1 MKTRY
6 SAFTMLLLFC
16 STLMAQ
22 SQKRIAIVTPSDS
35 KTGTSFFKNDDFTL
49 LSGSDKHI
57 FINRDRNPCKVF
69 IGVGT
74 IRHAETGG
82 LKVDYTV
89 DNTPATTYG
98 VKAGDVIL
106 SLDGVAVR
114 TQSELETE
122 RDKHQQGDAFSLRIL
137 RDGREMTIDARFKE
151 CSEEELEQTLENELN
166 REQRMERHRDFMHMM
181 PRLEGMSQKFEFTE
195 RPILGIYKDEEVEG
209 AAGVVIK
216 EVISGKGAEAA
227 GLRVGDIITVVDG
240 RSLAEGSLPL
250 ALTGHKKGDQVTV
263 VYMRNGQTMETQVT
277 LSADRNV
284 MHSMT
289 ERDPCKVFIGVYTS
303 DFTSEGKEGVRVSGV
318 IDGTPAKI
326 SEVQP
331 GDVIIALDGQPVNTN
346 VELRIERDKHQPG
359 DPFRLTVLRDGS
371 TVDIQATFKSC
382 PKSETTLIT
391 VPETVELTPDA
402 VQIKTETSNPEST
415 LQLEVLDV
423 FPNPTLG
430 PLNIRFEAQAIPTDV
445 RITDA
450 AGKTVYSNELN
461 QFNGFFNEQI
471 NLDGKSPGIYTIT
484 IQQDKKVFSK
494 KFVLM
499 SRV

>member
-16 STLMAQ
+16 SALMAQ
-22 SQKRIAIVTPSDS
+22 SQKRIVITTPSDS
-35 KTGTSFFKNDDFTL
+35 KTGTSFFKNEDFTL
-49 LSGSDKHI
+49 LSGSDKHF
-57 FINRDRNPCKVF
+57 FINNERNPCKVF

-74 IRHAETGG
+74 VRHAESGG

-114 TQSELETE
+114 TQTELETE
-122 RDKHQQGDAFSLRIL
+122 RDKHQQGDAFTLRIL

-151 CSEEELEQTLENELN
+151 CSEEELEQNLGNEIN
-166 REQRMERHRDFMHMM
+166 REQRIERHRDFMHLM
-181 PRLEGMSQKFEFTE
+181 PRMAEMSDKFEFKE
-195 RPILGIYKDEEVEG
+195 RPILGIYKDEDAKG
-209 AAGVVIK
+209 NGGVVIK

-227 GLRVGDIITVVDG
+227 GLRAGDIITVVDG

-263 VYMRNGQTMETQVT
+263 VYLRDGQTLETEVT
-277 LSADRNV
+277 LSADRSAV
-284 MHSMT
+284 HSMM

-303 DFTSEGKEGVRVSGV
+303 DFASEGKGVRVSGV

-331 GDVIIALDGQPVNTN
+331 GDVIIALDGQPVSTN
-346 VELRIERDKHQPG
+346 LELRIERDKHQPG

-371 TVDIQATFKSC
+371 TVEIQATFKSC

-391 VPETVELTPDA
+391 VPETLELTPDP
-402 VQIKTETSNPEST
+402 VQMKTETTNPEST

-430 PLNIRFEAQAIPTDV
+430 PLNIRFEAQAVPTDV

-450 AGKTVYSNELN
+450 AGKMVYSNELS

>member
-16 STLMAQ
+16 STMMAQ

-35 KTGTSFFKNDDFTL
+35 KTGTSFFKNEDFTL
-49 LSGSDKHI
+49 LSGSDKQF
-57 FINRDRNPCKVF
+57 FINKERNPCKVF

-74 IRHAETGG
+74 VRHAESGG

-114 TQSELETE
+114 TQTELETE
-122 RDKHQQGDAFSLRIL
+122 RDKHQQGDAFTLRIL

-151 CSEEELEQTLENELN
+151 CSEEELEQALENELN
-166 REQRMERHRDFMHMM
+166 REQRMERHRDFMHLM
-181 PRLEGMSQKFEFTE
+181 PRMAEMSEKFEFTE
-195 RPILGIYKDEEVEG
+195 RPILGIYKDENAKG
-209 AAGVVIK
+209 NAGIVIK

-227 GLRVGDIITVVDG
+227 GLRPGDIITVVDG
-240 RSLAEGSLPL
+240 KSLAEGSLPL

-263 VYMRNGQTMETQVT
+263 VYLRDGQTLETEVT

-284 MHSMT
+284 MYSKT

-303 DFTSEGKEGVRVSGV
+303 DVTSEGKGVRVSGV

-326 SEVQP
+326 SEVQN
-331 GDVIIALDGQPVNTN
+331 GDVIIALDGQPVSTN

-371 TVDIQATFKSC
+371 TVEIQATFKSC

-391 VPETVELTPDA
+391 PETVELAQEP

-430 PLNIRFEAQAIPTDV
+430 PLNIRFEAQAVPTDV

-450 AGKTVYSNELN
+450 TGKMVYSNELS

>member
-16 STLMAQ
+16 SALMAQ
-22 SQKRIAIVTPSDS
+22 SQERITIVTPSAS
-35 KTGTSFFKNDDFTL
+35 KTGTSFFKNEDFTL
-49 LSGSDKHI
+49 LSGSDKH
-57 FINRDRNPCKVF
+57 FFVNKERNPCKVF

-74 IRHAETGG
+74 VRHAESGG
-82 LKVDYTV
+82 LKVDYIV

-106 SLDGVAVR
+106 SLDGVAVH
-114 TQSELETE
+114 TQSELEKE

-151 CSEEELEQTLENELN
+151 CSEEELEQALENEIN
-166 REQRMERHRDFMHMM
+166 REQRMERQRDFMHII
-181 PRLEGMSQKFEFTE
+181 PRLEGMNQKFEFTE
-195 RPILGIYKDEEVEG
+195 RPILGI
-209 AAGVVIK
+209 
-216 EVISGKGAEAA
+216 S
-227 GLRVGDIITVVDG
+227 
-240 RSLAEGSLPL
+240 
-250 ALTGHKKGDQVTV
+250 
-263 VYMRNGQTMETQVT
+263 
-277 LSADRNV
+277 
-284 MHSMT
+284 
-289 ERDPCKVFIGVYTS
+289 RDPCKVFIGVYTS
-303 DFTSEGKEGVRVSGV
+303 DFTSEEQAGVRVSGV

-382 PKSETTLIT
+382 PKSERTLVM

-402 VQIKTETSNPEST
+402 VQMKMETFNPETT

-430 PLNIRFEAQAIPTDV
+430 PLNIRFEAQAVPTDV

-450 AGKTVYSNELN
+450 AGKTFYSNELG